1 MRNVS
6 ATAGTTNTAIAPM
19 TAIATSPAALP
30 DSLTTPS
37 GSTAR

>member
-19 TAIATSPAALP
+19 TAIAPRPAVLPEILTSL
-30 DSLTTPS
+30 S
-37 GSTAR
+37 GNIAR